1 MGEVFKKK
9 EKGEKKEREGIR
21 GEQGSLRVE
30 KGKMEQ
36 GGGVNLQHSGRRKI
50 LNHGAIYTPLYIET
64 SLLGLIV
71 RGIAAYIA

>member
-1 MGEVFKKK
+1 MGGVGEVFKKK

-36 GGGVNLQHSGRRKI
+36 GGGS
-50 LNHGAIYTPLYIET
+50 T
-64 SLLGLIV
+64 SNTVDGEKF
-71 RGIAAYIA
+71 